1 MSDDRDWH
9 ELIDRHLRGE
19 LNESEQERLAELLD
33 SDAAA
38 RKDFV
43 EHVQWDTRFSEVLR
57 DSRGSLPGSKSVA
70 EPNQPEGASPRLSR
84 EPAAS
89 AERLIRSLDD
99 LGMRERTRPPKFTR
113 ALLAVAALII
123 VVLSA
128 SLFFRQPNMKR
139 PIEKV
144 TVQQPSANPPIAKIA
159 GLSGPLQWTGDGGRV
174 SYDLSVGLE
183 LAGGTIEGLAP
194 GSWFELEFND
204 GSTATI
210 SGNSMLTFSDHGR
223 KVLHLKQGNLSSNVK
238 PQPPNKPMLIYT
250 RSAMLEV
257 LGTQF
262 EVEAERAA
270 TTLNVSE
277 GKVRVRRFSD
287 GSTVDVPARHRLI
300 AAADRDMLPRPV
312 PHSVSHW
319 KSELPLGPIRTQ
331 GKWTPGADTQE
342 AKLGAV
348 PYTTPQGMTIYT
360 TGLSVSYGDKPPVTL
375 QPASR
380 LRVRGRI
387 ASPQKVYFGITVRQ
401 TNGAFAGRFQTIR
414 PAGDLPSG
422 QDFEV
427 TLHLREFRL
436 DPSLAS
442 LKQELPSAPFHLVV
456 ETIWCHT
463 LDKQAGLEIV
473 ELELIPP
480 TIDTSKQE
488 HITYRSQS

>member
-1 MSDDRDWH
+1 MMTPADLKLL
-9 ELIDRHLRGE
+9 EQYIDGTLADGDA
-19 LNESEQERLAELLD
+19 ERLRALLRDSAEARAMLRSLATID
-33 SDAAA
+33 FGLQDIAATADA
-38 RKDFV
+38 
-43 EHVQWDTRFSEVLR
+43 
-57 DSRGSLPGSKSVA
+57 DSRGSL
-70 EPNQPEGASPRLSR
+70 R
-84 EPAAS
+84 EPIEDEHTNTILS
-89 AERLIRSLDD
+89 
-99 LGMRERTRPPKFTR
+99 ERTAALWTSSTTKVMG
-113 ALLAVAALII
+113 ALLAVATLII
-123 VVLSA
+123 VTLSA
-128 SLFFRQPNMKR
+128 TLYFQR
-139 PIEKV
+139 PSTERAV
-144 TVQQPSANPPIAKIA
+144 EETTAQRTSAGQPIATIT

-174 SYDLSVGLE
+174 DFDMRVGAE
-183 LAGGTIEGLAP
+183 LAGGTIEGLVP
-194 GSWFELEFND
+194 GSWFELTFSD

-210 SGNSMLTFSDHGR
+210 SGNSMLTFSDHGQ
-223 KVLHLKQGNLSSNVK
+223 KMLHLKQGNLSSNVK
-238 PQPPNKPMLIYT
+238 PQPPGKPMLIYT

-262 EVEAERAA
+262 EVEAERAS

-277 GKVRVRRFSD
+277 GKVRVKRFSD

-319 KSELPLGPIRTQ
+319 KSELSLGPVRTQ
-331 GKWTPGADTQE
+331 GKWTPGTDTQE

-348 PYTTPQGMTIYT
+348 PYTSPKGMTIYT

-401 TNGAFAGRFQTIR
+401 ANGAFAGRFQTNR
-414 PAGDLPSG
+414 PADELRSG

-442 LKQELPSAPFHLVV
+442 LEQELPGAPFHLVV

-463 LDKQAGLEIV
+463 LDKQAGLEITEV

-480 TIDTSKQE
+480 AERELQ
-488 HITYRSQS
+488 